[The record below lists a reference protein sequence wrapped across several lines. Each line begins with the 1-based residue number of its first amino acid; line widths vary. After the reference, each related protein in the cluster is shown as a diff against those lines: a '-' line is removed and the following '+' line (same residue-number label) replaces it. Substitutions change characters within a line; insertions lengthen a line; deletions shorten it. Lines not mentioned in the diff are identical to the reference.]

1 MKDGNIMKKIL
12 GSLVAVTFVVTGT
25 AFAHV
30 HPKSAAR
37 PMALPMPAP
46 VVNPTLRPNRLI
58 TFNDLHVLVADGRL
72 SWEHCKPGPSGK
84 KIVSGADFQKY
95 IQHGDMRNFPAG
107 MMVSY
112 SDALKY
118 AATKQKC

>member
-1 MKDGNIMKKIL
+1 MKKIL
-12 GSLVAVTFVVTGT
+12 GLLVAAAFLLTGT

-30 HPKSAAR
+30 HPKLAA
-37 PMALPMPAP
+37 PAAASMALPMPAP
-46 VVNPTLRPNRLI
+46 KTTVQSNRLI
-58 TFNDLHVLVADGRL
+58 SFNDLHLLVAAGKL
-72 SWEHCKPGPSGK
+72 SWEHCKPGPSGN

-95 IQHGDMRNFPAG
+95 IQHRDMRSFPAR

-112 SDALKY
+112 SVALKY